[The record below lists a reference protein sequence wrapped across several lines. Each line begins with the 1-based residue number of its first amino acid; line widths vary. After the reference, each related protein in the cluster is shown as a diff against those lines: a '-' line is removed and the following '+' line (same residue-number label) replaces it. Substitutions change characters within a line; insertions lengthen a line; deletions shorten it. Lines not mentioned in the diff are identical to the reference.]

1 MDFDSI
7 VLIHKQNGKFI
18 NEGFSITIER
28 CFSNIK
34 SFYEENGKIFLVLN
48 LEQDFSDEEFYNIIE
63 NLNYEEFESLGVKIY
78 PKDDEYYPTFLIE
91 MTNSSREDVQDKV
104 YSLLEL
110 FEDKVVKI
118 YCNNL

>member
-34 SFYEENGKIFLVLN
+34 AFYEENGKIFLVLN

-78 PKDDEYYPTFLIE
+78 PKDEEYYPTFLIE
-91 MTNSSREDVQDKV
+91 MTNSSREDIQDKV